1 MALRYSNMLYAD
13 YEYYVSYWAGTAIPS
28 PEEYIEYAN
37 KAQRYLDYVT
47 QHRITDI
54 TTQVK
59 NAVCS
64 AAEEL
69 YKAMEATANIP
80 SGIKSESNDGV
91 SVTYT
96 DTIPNTQI
104 RQRKQAMYQAIEQEL
119 SGTGLLYRGC

>member
-1 MALRYSNMLYAD
+1 MLYATYD
-13 YEYYVSYWAGTAIPS
+13 YYVSSWAGTAIPS
-28 PEEYIEYAN
+28 PEAYTEYAN

-69 YKAMEATANIP
+69 YKATQAVANTP
-80 SGIKSESNDGV
+80 GGVKSESNDGV

-96 DTIPNTQI
+96 DTSPNTQI
-104 RQRKQAMYQAIEQEL
+104 KQRKQAMYQAIEQEL

>member
-1 MALRYSNMLYAD
+1 MILRYSNMLYAD
-13 YEYYVSYWAGTAIPS
+13 YEYYMSYWGGTAIPS

-47 QHRITDI
+47 QHRIIDI

-59 NAVCS
+59 NALCY
-64 AAEEL
+64 ATEEL
-69 YKAMEATANIP
+69 YKVIQAVANIP
-80 SGIKSESNDGV
+80 SGVKSESNDGV

-96 DTIPNTQI
+96 DTSPNAQI
-104 RQRKQAMYQAIEQEL
+104 KQRKQAMYNAIEQEL